1 MISFTPSWKCAAHL
15 SSVHSRRVGIFS
27 GESCSICVSLPYVLV
42 YRCATMLKEMYWNV
56 SHSVPMYFV
65 SVCMCKCLSEN
76 GHSSSLQ
83 ELGQIMWHN
92 ASLFP
97 SFLCPFRYFCHF
109 FISFT
114 VASQTGVQILTVLK
128 KVISGWPLTHQRW
141 ILWFS
146 LYSSMFGIGTRLDF
160 LVEKKKMLPCVCA
173 AVKKASSACQA
184 ICIEPFPVLLCC
196 SFRFICGGKVTW
208 QVSDIGRLH
217 KQVLRLL
224 LFTDWAHFTFTVDF
238 NLYQIKQR
246 TTNAWCAVAQARP
259 YKWISS

>member
-1 MISFTPSWKCAAHL
+1 MLFLLMISFTPSWKCAAHL

-128 KVISGWPLTHQRW
+128 KLFQVDHWLTSAEFCGLVCTVVCLALVLVW
-141 ILWFS
+141 IFS
-146 LYSSMFGIGTRLDF
+146 
-160 LVEKKKMLPCVCA
+160 
-173 AVKKASSACQA
+173 
-184 ICIEPFPVLLCC
+184 
-196 SFRFICGGKVTW
+196 
-208 QVSDIGRLH
+208 
-217 KQVLRLL
+217 
-224 LFTDWAHFTFTVDF
+224 
-238 NLYQIKQR
+238 
-246 TTNAWCAVAQARP
+246 
-259 YKWISS
+259 